1 MKKKNGFTLIELL
14 AVVVILS
21 VIALISVPLIMG
33 IINDAK
39 KGAFKNTAYGIL
51 EASKYT
57 YTNEMMQT
65 NDTKSMTFTY
75 VNGVEV
81 TNPIGKTLNYKGT
94 RPTAGS
100 IIVNGEGQMA
110 VAIHDGQFCAEKS
123 FSDTEATVSTK
134 TEAECL
140 ATLGADTSGASAP
153 EISGD
158 MIPIKWDGF
167 KWIKAATNST
177 PGAVQWYNYSA
188 QQWANVALVNASTR
202 ATYKTAAVGTV
213 VNEADVMAYLV
224 WVPRYKYK
232 LFNVASLAISA
243 QKIDVT
249 FENKTTT
256 KSNGSTNGAYLTH
269 PAFTFG
275 TKELNGYWVGKFET
289 TGNATT
295 PTIKPNVQSLT
306 NQAIKD
312 QFITSQ
318 IFNTTTTYGLAVAN
332 DAHMAKNTEWGAVAY
347 LSQSDYGKY
356 GNPIYTNVTGLEK
369 EVYMNN
375 VNSGV
380 GATNGPSITGCAAN
394 SVSEG
399 AIVRTTCPSNNQYH
413 TIQGVKASATGNVYG
428 VYDMAGG
435 SFDHVMGG
443 MYNIDGSTIMPSSSG
458 FVTEINEQNYVKYID
473 KYAYGTTCGVFCSGD
488 ITAYSRKIL
497 GDATGET
504 RAWNSDY
511 DRMVA
516 TVSANSWFRR
526 GGSYLSSSS
535 AGAFSTIAFTGAATM
550 NASFRTIIL
559 GE

>member
-1 MKKKNGFTLIELL
+1 MKNKNGFTLIELL

-57 YTNEMMQT
+57 YTNEMMQG

-81 TNPIGKTLNYKGT
+81 SNPIGKTLNYKGT
-94 RPTAGS
+94 KPTAGS

-123 FSDTEATVSTK
+123 FNDTEATVSTK

-140 ATLGADTSGASAP
+140 ATLGADTSGASVP

-177 PGAVQWYNYSA
+177 PGAVQWYNYST
-188 QQWANVALVNASTR
+188 QQWANVALVNSATR

-213 VNEADVMAYLV
+213 INEADVMAYLV
-224 WVPRYKYK
+224 WVPRYRYK
-232 LFNVASLAISA
+232 LFNVGALATTA
-243 QKIDVT
+243 QKIDIT

-289 TGNATT
+289 TGDATT
-295 PTIKPNVQSLT
+295 PTIKPNNASLR

-318 IFNTTTTYGLAVAN
+318 LFNTTATYGLTTAN
-332 DAHMAKNTEWGAVAY
+332 DAHMMKTMEWGAAAY

-369 EVYMNN
+369 EIWK
-375 VNSGV
+375 NSNS
-380 GATNGPSITGCAAN
+380 AYTTGCSGTSLSAN
-394 SVSEG
+394 ATASCEQY
-399 AIVRTTCPSNNQYH
+399 TTTN
-413 TIQGVKASATGNVYG
+413 GVKASTTGNIYG
-428 VYDMAGG
+428 IYDMSGG
-435 SFDHVMGG
+435 SWEYTMGA
-443 MYNIDGSTIMPSSSG
+443 MYNAGNTTVAVGSSG
-458 FVTEINEQNYVKYID
+458 FDQTTIDSAGMSKYIN
-473 KYAYGTTCGVFCSGD
+473 KYTYGTTYND
-488 ITAYSRKIL
+488 QTAFNRRQL
-497 GDATGET
+497 GDATGEVYGWNNDYKEFVSLSTPWFLQGGYNALTESGPFAFYRYSGTAYT
-504 RAWNSDY
+504 R
-511 DRMVA
+511 
-516 TVSANSWFRR
+516 
-526 GGSYLSSSS
+526 
-535 AGAFSTIAFTGAATM
+535 
-550 NASFRTIIL
+550 SFRVTVI